1 MNKTESK
8 SRSQKEFGKKNVLAQ
23 KQNKYR
29 KQVQTAHKTLKKTI
43 ESKNRQD
50 YSKMPNMEELN
61 KSLSETSS
69 STSQSSSPD
78 HKFYFGHVEDD
89 VMYDDLPKLEEI
101 SNSTLPELECLD

>member
-1 MNKTESK
+1 
-8 SRSQKEFGKKNVLAQ
+8 
-23 KQNKYR
+23 
-29 KQVQTAHKTLKKTI
+29 
-43 ESKNRQD
+43 
-50 YSKMPNMEELN
+50 MPNMEELN

>member
-43 ESKNRQD
+43 ESKNRQG
-50 YSKMPNMEELN
+50 KLLN
-61 KSLSETSS
+61 FVFILLNN
-69 STSQSSSPD
+69 
-78 HKFYFGHVEDD
+78 H
-89 VMYDDLPKLEEI
+89 
-101 SNSTLPELECLD
+101 